1 MNRIPLKL
9 FICAL
14 IFATAALVQSTA
26 QDFEVAPVLVSFN
39 ANPGE
44 AQSQKLTI
52 RNHSNERQRFL
63 LTLADYSIDEKGTRK
78 SLAAGTTDRSLINLL
93 TINPSFI
100 DLNPNESTEVDLNI
114 SVPQTSFNTCWGMV
128 MVEVA
133 REQTASGAD
142 KQLAT
147 GVLILPRITVLVKQS
162 PLANQNFQGKVTG
175 LNEVTKQS
183 DAFRTFEA
191 VVSNT
196 GDKILEAK
204 VFLALANL
212 ATAEEQTFKP
222 TNVTIYPGQD
232 RKVQLSLPVT
242 PEKGTYAL
250 AFLMDYGKRSALEGA
265 QIMLEIK

>member
-1 MNRIPLKL
+1 MKPTIKL
-9 FICAL
+9 FIWVL
-14 IFATAALVQSTA
+14 VVAAGTLSHIIA
-26 QDFEVAPVLVSFN
+26 QDFEVAPVLVSFD

-44 AQSQKLTI
+44 VQSQKLTI

-63 LTLADYSIDEKGTRK
+63 LTMADYISDEKGTRK
-78 SLAAGTTDRSLINLL
+78 SLEAGSTDRSLINLL

-100 DLNPNESTEVDLNI
+100 DLNPNESAEVDLNI
-114 SVPQTSFNTCWGMV
+114 SVPQTFFKTCWGMV
-128 MVEVA
+128 LVEVA

-162 PLANQNFQGKVTG
+162 PNANQNFQGKVTG
-175 LNEVTKQS
+175 LTEVSQEGKV
-183 DAFRTFEA
+183 FRTFEA

-212 ATAEEQTFKP
+212 ATAEEQSFKP

-232 RKVQLSLPVT
+232 RRVQLSLPVN
-242 PEKGTYAL
+242 PEKGTYAV